1 MDLGLK
7 GKVAVILA
15 ASKGLGRGAAEA
27 LAAEGCN
34 LAICARDEKALK
46 ETAAAI
52 QKEYKVRVLYRPLD
66 VADVEALTDFIIR
79 TAKKFST
86 IDILVTNAGGPPVKS
101 FDETN
106 DQEWHQWFDITF
118 MSVVRSISAVLP
130 FMKKNNWGR
139 IINITSISVKSPVEK
154 LIYSNS
160 LRMAVVGLAKSL
172 SQELGAYG
180 ITVNNVAP
188 GHHLTDG
195 LERIIRKKVEAGMER
210 EQVLLDWIS
219 HTPLQRLG
227 KPEDLA
233 GIITFLAS
241 EKAGFITGTTLQVD
255 GGVYS
260 GTL

>member
-7 GKVAVILA
+7 NKVAVVLA

-27 LAAEGCN
+27 LAGEGCN
-34 LAICARDEKALK
+34 LALCARDEKVLK
-46 ETAAAI
+46 ETAADI
-52 QKEYKVRVLYRPLD
+52 HKKYKVRVLYQALD
-66 VADVEALTDFIIR
+66 VGEEKPLKQFIDK
-79 TAKKFST
+79 TAKKFSS

-101 FDETN
+101 FDETT
-106 DQEWHQWFDITF
+106 DREWHQWFDITF

-130 FMKKNNWGR
+130 YMKKNNWGR

-160 LRMAVVGLAKSL
+160 LRLAVVGLAKTL
-172 SQELGAYG
+172 SQELGSHG
-180 ITVNNVAP
+180 VTVNNVAP

-195 LERIIRKKVEAGMER
+195 LERIIRKKVQAGMER
-210 EQVLLDWIS
+210 EQVMLDWIS
-219 HTPLQRLG
+219 HTPVQRLG

-233 GIITFLAS
+233 AIITFLAS
-241 EKAGFITGTTLQVD
+241 DKAGFITGSTLQVD
-255 GGVYS
+255 GGAYA